1 MLDDLFISLIKENKE
16 MTKEQKKERIKE
28 IKAER
33 KARSRSLVIK
43 EWKKYIKKSKKELI
57 KLTKEFQPWD
67 YSFILNPLYKMIEI
81 FYNTFKHPELLAQDT
96 RCDNYKETIESLE
109 KCNNL
114 IKDLDNSD
122 SIEKDYELIK
132 EILGTMKEKIF
143 LWWDQLKIF

>member
-16 MTKEQKKERIKE
+16 MTKEQKKEKIKE

-33 KARSRSLVIK
+33 KERSRSSVIR

-81 FYNTFKHPELLAQDT
+81 FYNTFKHTELLAQDT

-122 SIEKDYELIK
+122 SIEKDYELIE

-143 LWWDQLKIF
+143 LWWD

>member
-143 LWWDQLKIF
+143 LWWD